1 MTDQASS
8 VTAADHAGV
17 KMPPPL
23 LYAAGLGAGFL
34 LQVLVPFSSWSEIT
48 GIILALPFL
57 VFGVGLSA
65 WSIGLFRQVRT
76 SLVPIAPSTAL
87 VTQGPYRLT
96 RNPMYLGLALVYAGV
111 AFWLQLS
118 WGLLLLPVVLI
129 LVYYLVIVREER
141 YLERKFGEAYVRY
154 RAEVRRWL

>member
-1 MTDQASS
+1 MTEQASS

-17 KMPPPL
+17 KLPPPL

-34 LQVLVPFSSWSEIT
+34 LQVLVPLGSWPGT
-48 GIILALPFL
+48 MGIILALPFL
-57 VFGVGLSA
+57 VFGVGLCA
-65 WSIGLFRQVRT
+65 WSIGLFRRFRT
-76 SLVPIAPSTAL
+76 SLVPIVPSTAL

-111 AFWLQLS
+111 ASWFQLS

-141 YLERKFGEAYVRY
+141 YLERKFGEAYVKY
-154 RAEVRRWL
+154 KAQVRRWL